1 MMNINDLI
9 IFIEVYQKESINQA
23 AKALGYAQSNIS
35 QRIKVLE
42 TLYDATFFIRHHHGI
57 SSTGQGDLFYQYA
70 QKIVKETKAIQQKL
84 TSKKKTVLCSEL
96 LFNVL
101 YEQRV
106 LEDIQAADFIIA
118 SSNTI
123 NKKLTEDVYDQII
136 SFNQMEK
143 AEYQLKEVKS
153 LALNVYGKSK
163 EIYDDDISLVVNRD
177 QLCPLRHEA
186 RRMLGDRTLFELDS
200 FEGMIKIVEQGDGIA
215 LLPTNLKS
223 LQTLVKLLEKNIH
236 INYYVYERM

>member
-1 MMNINDLI
+1 
-9 IFIEVYQKESINQA
+9 
-23 AKALGYAQSNIS
+23 
-35 QRIKVLE
+35 
-42 TLYDATFFIRHHHGI
+42 
-57 SSTGQGDLFYQYA
+57 
-70 QKIVKETKAIQQKL
+70 
-84 TSKKKTVLCSEL
+84 
-96 LFNVL
+96 
-101 YEQRV
+101 
-106 LEDIQAADFIIA
+106 A
-118 SSNTI
+118 SSSTI

-186 RRMLGDRTLFELDS
+186 TRMLGDRTLFELDS